1 MERHGKYSCY
11 FFLLPLFHFPHERL
25 AKAPLRRIYF
35 SEMDKLSPEKRS
47 WTMAQ
52 VKGRDTKPERIVR
65 SLLHRMGY
73 RFRIQRKDL
82 PGNPDI
88 VLPKY
93 RTVIFVHGCFCHRYL
108 GCKHASMPAV
118 NVEYWKR
125 KFERNVERDMQSQ
138 EALLRNGWHVLVIW
152 ECELKNLAALQ
163 VRLLDFFNSFCT
175 GDE

>member
-1 MERHGKYSCY
+1 
-11 FFLLPLFHFPHERL
+11 
-25 AKAPLRRIYF
+25 
-35 SEMDKLSPEKRS
+35 
-47 WTMAQ
+47 
-52 VKGRDTKPERIVR
+52 
-65 SLLHRMGY
+65 
-73 RFRIQRKDL
+73 
-82 PGNPDI
+82 
-88 VLPKY
+88 
-93 RTVIFVHGCFCHRYL
+93 
-108 GCKHASMPAV
+108 MPAV

>member
-65 SLLHRMGY
+65 SLCTVWDTVLEFNEKTYPAILYCSPEVPHSYFCAWVFWHR
-73 RFRIQRKDL
+73 
-82 PGNPDI
+82 
-88 VLPKY
+88 
-93 RTVIFVHGCFCHRYL
+93 HL